1 MTGPGRGGLRE
12 TEKYKETK
20 IQRDAQIQRDTQIQR
35 DKQIQ
40 RHIQT
45 HKKSSQSIK
54 KLYTENNMAEEGGK
68 RLDETDQYKVK
79 YRETHKYKYRQAI
92 KFAEI
97 SIYHDKATPWLR
109 RVVSDQGRKATSV
122 ETSRKTPI
130 CIHLFTHLSIL
141 HSFIQL
147 TNLSGCIFVLIFWL
161 VCLVRLEF
169 IFLQKLQFSY

>member
-1 MTGPGRGGLRE
+1 MTGQGRGGGLRE

-79 YRETHKYKYRQAI
+79 YRETQKYKYRQTI
-92 KFAEI
+92 KLAEI
-97 SIYHDKATPWLR
+97 SMYHDKATPWLR
-109 RVVSDQGRKATSV
+109 RGVSDQGRKATSV

-141 HSFIQL
+141 HSFIHL
-147 TNLSGCIFVLIFWL
+147 TNLSECIFV
-161 VCLVRLEF
+161 
-169 IFLQKLQFSY
+169 FLS